1 MPDFDKDLIAPVNL
15 PNQIDREPQ
24 VKAYTPAELSAGGSN
39 YAQTEDIFGK
49 LNAASRNSKYDRM
62 GAFATNEE
70 LAANKRYAT
79 YNPTIENQ
87 EDFAAYGQSGIDKAV
102 NGTLKGLGLAA
113 TTVAGG
119 FGMLY
124 GVAKSPFS
132 GRLADIWDNE
142 VMRGL
147 DDINTKV
154 DNEILPNYYTDREK
168 NANWYSTD
176 NWFKTNFLFDKLI
189 KNSGFAVGAMVSGNI
204 ANGFLRAAG
213 ASIGSLAAE
222 GAVLSEGSQ
231 AFKLFTPLLR
241 NTARAF
247 SAGKNLEAAA
257 ILDATVTNIADVTAK
272 SSRLASLA
280 KTTNAFAK
288 FGDASRRTAIAL
300 YSSAGEASFE
310 ALQTAKE
317 YRNALIEDHK
327 KNYGEEP
334 MGQDLDK
341 INQLSESVGKAS
353 FLGNLAL
360 LGATEFTQLP
370 HILGSSYAASRS
382 TANSLVGE
390 VADITIK
397 DGAYIAAKST
407 TKFGK
412 LYDKVTGVGRYIF
425 DPKEAAQE
433 NLQYALQVGSQ
444 NYYNKAYRTN
454 DGGSLVDSMLYG
466 LFGKNEEGEGVGS
479 FVSKE
484 GMEGTLLGGIT
495 GGLMQARSTYVGQK
509 QINRNTEAF
518 LQEIGPATEFKEA
531 FIDKMNSN
539 NRAIVLQ
546 QEEQKATLQGDKL
559 EAMDLRSDQM
569 HNYLATRIK
578 YGRFDMVMDDI
589 SELRKDGATTEGLAS
604 LKEQGLANVN
614 DNIQSYAERL
624 NKFEQVAK
632 NTDQIYRSINMRYS
646 GQTSED
652 GSKKYSKEAVDK
664 MVYAA
669 SKVANYDLRIPQV
682 NEALVA
688 AGINT
693 QEILDEIHN
702 LGKTNRQATKKAL
715 KELNQKA
722 NDQIDDLDT
731 IDADELKGNLS
742 DVIEMALRRKLYL
755 KDFNDIK
762 EDPEKYDLEGD
773 QQEEKGTV
781 RVKQFAEVDGKQK
794 TVGLD
799 VEVGKEYSLAQPI
812 RRDGN
817 ALSLAPKLT
826 VLSKTLGGE
835 YEVRTPNGEV
845 TFLKPEQFKNYEI
858 SDVDNTSEGINNIL
872 MNAINTVAR
881 RAKYKGLGID
891 KAENKL
897 DFVNS
902 LDNAELMNDIQAVFD
917 GKASEFLKDLAVEQ
931 AKKNN
936 IITNSVELE
945 EQQED
950 LDEDAGDTVTENDED
965 SSFDWEDMKKMFSR
979 LFTSTTTASAA
990 WEKEKGRDLAPHI
1003 VRYNQFINDFK
1014 KFKNKANI
1022 RIVLVTAKQQAALG
1036 LNNLAETSLPA
1047 DQRANM
1053 NSVSDGF
1060 IGAVFVEQ
1068 DNGSLY
1074 PVDKNGKRITDTNG
1088 NDVALGKPSAGLDI
1102 NKVVF
1107 STMPTTDLY
1116 YSKPLKSGKPN
1127 PRYRA
1132 GEEKDA
1138 ENQSALWKNYREGL
1152 FSTEY
1157 KSGDA
1162 IPSFNFGISR
1172 GIAMKTDKT
1181 QNNPASVVFGLNVDP
1196 KSVNNI
1202 IATNK
1207 GLITVSTLGK
1217 VAHADGNSYK
1227 FAKGR
1232 PVLKYDDVLEYLN
1245 NSAFSKSQAK
1255 AIFNVIK
1262 MLSDT
1267 ITSDIVSN
1275 KKLQLKNK
1283 YTQFLQNVL
1292 YFSKKGAQSANKV
1305 SIDYATA
1312 TLTIGNEKFDFA
1324 NIGKEE
1330 TRMVEHLQTVF
1341 SNVNNATL
1349 TKNFNDPFYEF
1360 LEDGTERKWANYQSY
1375 LLSGTTPDG
1384 KARTDIPLTVN
1395 VTAPTESVPYAYEQK
1410 YAFLTDIK
1418 FAESAPT
1425 EAAPTA
1431 TAEGV
1436 EYAPEGTFDTKA
1448 EKVNRIKLNNGEFE
1462 FTYNAEEAV
1471 PVKFTKVA
1479 DDAVFNYID
1488 KKLTD
1493 EKNNPNQTARF
1504 TTLSENERVS
1514 QALGDFAA
1522 VITNKVQQSLEAP
1535 APKVEAAEKAAET
1548 APVPEMAPASPEP
1561 IQAPASAPIK
1571 TSPKGTLTNFSI
1583 LGENNRF
1590 DPVNAKPVRDKKTY
1604 YGVDQEG
1611 DVFMIPEESR
1621 LPIMINDSRDYIDRL
1636 YSVTLPDGMRMEQRK
1651 GVTITAL
1658 PKVDSQGNLI
1668 NKGKLTYTY
1677 EPTIKY
1683 SAKQESSVVNQVTR
1697 KKRNVSANSG
1707 EFENFRRVGATEE
1720 AKITDAD
1727 LEEFKKWH
1735 AKNAAGI
1742 PYEVLENIVKTH
1754 DNKKAWGVFEDGI
1767 AKFFRGAIRGTEYH
1781 EVFEGIFKGFLTESQ
1796 QRALLDEFKSKK
1808 GEFTDRA
1815 TGKKIRFEDA
1825 TDLEAKERI
1834 ADDFSDFRLGKLPA
1848 RTLSAKIARFFKA
1861 IVDFFKGFVT
1871 KPSLKDS
1878 LFKDIDTGK
1887 FAERTFPVAK
1897 VNDAPEYRLIEGLD
1911 SQEVYEFTDDIVG
1924 KFMYITTSNNKS
1936 LFNISGKSYDN
1947 FFTQVIDNYKKNPDN
1962 DDINDD
1968 QYELLILSAKDKL
1981 NSLGFGFD
1989 EDNIV
1994 TVNDE
1999 NSNNRL
2005 YAAEAFTT
2013 DFKKSSPYAI
2023 KLISASLPKTTG
2035 VPSKDPLTAPAL
2047 KYSSTIGGQQ
2057 LIPYNQVYATL
2068 SNKLQGIRNV
2078 NKLIKELYDLAKDNT
2093 DYVRL
2098 FVRLGGSMDTGKI
2111 VMSTTDQY
2119 RLFTQFMQTYTKVKP
2134 TMLVEYVNSNEVT
2147 SGEPNLASAA
2157 KQVEDS
2163 WMNNIIINAD
2173 REGSSII
2180 YNPGS
2185 KEYILKPGS
2194 YPTELLEDKI
2204 KLLNS
2209 LGVPFTMSTYNKLKT
2224 DDQRKTFGD
2233 SVEGLR
2239 ADLVNANRGVIT
2251 LKKTGK
2257 AKTIGTRL
2265 KTLAELYA
2273 KVEMPNL
2280 ANTLYNPEG
2289 KMQQTST
2296 ESNAPSLLE
2305 YLFNSANTL
2314 DELKK
2319 TMPQIQDVFS
2329 ANSQIFKLGGRFFDV
2344 EGNRIKSNPLNVRVI
2359 LGKVDVNNNEGES
2372 MSKLTDGER
2381 YTTEI
2386 NQNIKGNYYVLIPA
2400 DGSTEWM
2407 MNIGNNVAFSQF
2419 MTGRGFDDVFEIYRG
2434 YLLDDIALAQ
2444 DADNRSKIK
2453 NVGNR
2458 AKELRFFNDI
2468 LSGELLDK
2476 MNSFV
2481 ESKATSEE
2489 IQAYLSET
2497 KEGEEET
2504 NGQKV
2509 DNAVREFIENMRN
2522 KTISNLKKSKEIFS
2536 DADGTFNY
2544 AGLDSTFADDNNLNK
2559 NKLTEDELNMI
2570 IDFINS
2576 NYTMNNIE
2584 YHKILFGDPF
2594 QFKTEDGKL
2603 DETKRIKSFLSPRR
2617 ITVDYDELNNF
2628 LNEEYNQVYG
2638 IQLTE
2643 KDPGYH
2649 LHKSYAKTLT
2659 AEDVNIKAGL
2669 GSIKPAYLKTN
2680 EADAASWISPT
2691 AYREVKT
2698 KNGQWAQEGEDFHQW
2713 QMAYARQKLSDKGK
2727 YVYTNTQLEKH
2738 DIALL
2743 DKNKTAP
2750 KYIIEILKSV
2760 VSGIQGNVGNNMK
2773 MVLDKFSQM
2782 PIYYQAVEN
2791 TNLEELFLK
2800 MFDGGYDYVVVES
2813 GRKVGATSLHPLYK
2827 DGKFNDDAFNNTID
2841 VPWSSYGIQV
2851 ENSYDKPKDQ
2861 PMGSQLTKVGTLDIY
2876 ENGKARVK
2884 GAQEA
2889 YNKHK
2894 NALEM
2899 LYRNGYDRLTR
2910 ELGIKDEGD
2919 HFSADTNKVASILR
2933 DEMLRRELSNNA
2945 ISSVIIDPTSG
2956 KFIVPIEASTNYV
2969 QIKDILYGMVTNNIS
2984 APKMNGFSAVQAPV
2998 TMWEKSGKGRR
3009 IVRQVEGGGYEEI
3022 SREEYDSLPDDEK
3035 PNVYLTDDTLK
3046 FYTKKEPWCEILISF
3061 PEESRK
3067 LFPGMTDE
3075 EIIKKLNAT
3084 DPKALAGI
3092 GFRIPTAELSA
3103 VESFRIKGF
3112 LPSFMG
3118 ATVIV
3123 PSAITTKAGSDFDID
3138 KLNMYLRSLYKDA
3151 QGNVQSYKLQGD
3163 EAETKQFYSDIYDA
3177 LETKPV
3183 DDKEEFL
3190 NDAYRYALENNYY
3203 DAIDDV
3209 LSLEGQFDRLTKP
3222 NTNKNLI
3229 TISGDLNNLRG
3240 QNESVIKNRMLDR
3253 NYLTNL
3259 RQAFLMAKAWVG
3271 IGAVNITG
3279 HSNTQKV
3286 LTTIRENF
3294 KISLDHNYYDGKVS
3308 FSGVLDSEN
3317 NYISD
3322 NLSEYINAF
3331 VDVAKDPYIL
3341 DNIYSDQIVGIFMML
3356 ARAGVSPK
3364 QAALFMNQPI
3374 IREFVQ
3380 NTDANKDYLSSSM
3393 FNEEFI
3399 ELVQASFPTTSQ
3411 ALAAA
3416 DGKIN
3421 VAKLSKNISDY
3432 TTSSLDD
3439 EQNAQQHLILN
3450 EFFGYV
3456 KAASGLFKLTQATN
3470 YDTSRFKSS
3479 DELRRK
3485 ELKATNKIKGQRSEF
3500 KVGDPEALLAA
3511 THIGVLKE
3519 VLNKSDNALSAILK
3533 FNSAPFRSLINN
3545 IIDPYAGNQYLS
3557 NDKFTRV
3564 SNKLTASLLDYIIQT
3579 NKDIFVPELTTGN
3592 SSIAVKYEE
3601 ALAKFPESTILNALQ
3616 VVPGKT
3622 KNAPVTIKL
3631 KVNTKDAFDEN
3642 VYTDLMRGLRDNPDT
3657 ADFYKSLV
3665 RISIA
3670 QGTYRTAVSIKNVIP
3685 IEDYADVVS
3694 NLVRNA
3700 EVDDNV
3706 INFQKNNWFQRNN
3719 FRDEAVAPR
3728 VVPMNYVN
3736 NNVAPRI
3743 GFTGDESYQ
3752 YSIPSA
3758 ISYWEAEEGKTAQK
3772 AILGIGVNS
3781 KGSGNDLIIVPRLL
3795 NVKGGVI
3802 VDYNNSHQISAKE
3815 YATEASKDV
3824 NKYDELY
3831 GYQKVKYNDGTPV
3844 IMKRSEKSSPEY
3856 VYKLVNLYGDGRYVS
3871 EYYKDTTMPS
3881 QLENGTVKPK
3891 EELTDEQIIS
3901 HLGKMILKP
3910 IDNSEEAEV
3919 VAEPMPVAV
3928 PEKNIFEQRLNPINY
3943 TAGQTKALE
3952 EISKLIDTGGQGY
3965 YLLAGYAG
3973 TGKTTIA
3980 ENIAKYAKS
3989 VGRNVVILAPTNK
4002 AAKVLNDKL
4011 KSTGTGTEAMTIHSA
4026 IYGEPDEFGE
4036 FMISKAVAPGTV
4048 LIIDESSMI
4057 DKEVMDDLMFALK
4070 KNNLLIFMGDGFQLE
4085 PVGENPGLFT
4095 GNVAQVK
4102 DNQTELTEVKRQ
4114 ALDSDILSVATLART
4129 DNKAYVP
4136 SESTEDFKVVNTKR
4150 EFLDDFTNSVKNNE
4164 DSVAIVATNNER
4176 IFLNN
4181 MARKAKF
4188 GADAK
4193 VMEDGETLIAVANSS
4208 AFSNSELFKI
4218 KSVQD
4223 EGTVHKIAFTFGN
4236 KTQSYD
4242 MHLMYVNLENG
4253 NTAKIMHFPDLD
4265 KPSLYHGQILK
4276 AIKDSNPALFDSLNN
4291 DQDIIYT
4298 RKGGAKLS
4306 KAISITTYGYALT
4319 AHKSQGSQWD
4329 KVFVY
4334 QNYNAPSWN
4343 AARWYYTAITRA
4355 ANQVTVLPTENNVK
4369 LTPSDM
4375 ENKLSNIV
4383 SNVPENVVSSQQTF
4397 EQLPIQQ
4404 NFKDGDGGRKMQP
4417 QFANKSTMDLVLSG
4431 DRTRTTRA
4439 QTDINRMIKDYGLT
4453 KIEDLVGKIIPMSDK
4468 SGRVVQTR
4476 ITKVV
4481 PFTQEY
4487 QDSTWQKEGW
4497 EKSVTDKLIGNYPY
4511 AIEFELVQ
4519 STEAPTQQT
4528 ENWEEE
4534 NNDCPTPF

>member
-1 MPDFDKDLIAPVNL
+1 M
-15 PNQIDREPQ
+15 
-24 VKAYTPAELSAGGSN
+24 
-39 YAQTEDIFGK
+39 
-49 LNAASRNSKYDRM
+49 
-62 GAFATNEE
+62 
-70 LAANKRYAT
+70 
-79 YNPTIENQ
+79 
-87 EDFAAYGQSGIDKAV
+87 
-102 NGTLKGLGLAA
+102 
-113 TTVAGG
+113 
-119 FGMLY
+119 
-124 GVAKSPFS
+124 
-132 GRLADIWDNE
+132 
-142 VMRGL
+142 
-147 DDINTKV
+147 
-154 DNEILPNYYTDREK
+154 
-168 NANWYSTD
+168 
-176 NWFKTNFLFDKLI
+176 
-189 KNSGFAVGAMVSGNI
+189 
-204 ANGFLRAAG
+204 
-213 ASIGSLAAE
+213 
-222 GAVLSEGSQ
+222 
-231 AFKLFTPLLR
+231 
-241 NTARAF
+241 
-247 SAGKNLEAAA
+247 
-257 ILDATVTNIADVTAK
+257 
-272 SSRLASLA
+272 
-280 KTTNAFAK
+280 
-288 FGDASRRTAIAL
+288 
-300 YSSAGEASFE
+300 
-310 ALQTAKE
+310 
-317 YRNALIEDHK
+317 
-327 KNYGEEP
+327 
-334 MGQDLDK
+334 
-341 INQLSESVGKAS
+341 
-353 FLGNLAL
+353 
-360 LGATEFTQLP
+360 
-370 HILGSSYAASRS
+370 
-382 TANSLVGE
+382 
-390 VADITIK
+390 
-397 DGAYIAAKST
+397 
-407 TKFGK
+407 
-412 LYDKVTGVGRYIF
+412 
-425 DPKEAAQE
+425 
-433 NLQYALQVGSQ
+433 
-444 NYYNKAYRTN
+444 
-454 DGGSLVDSMLYG
+454 
-466 LFGKNEEGEGVGS
+466 
-479 FVSKE
+479 
-484 GMEGTLLGGIT
+484 
-495 GGLMQARSTYVGQK
+495 
-509 QINRNTEAF
+509 
-518 LQEIGPATEFKEA
+518 
-531 FIDKMNSN
+531 
-539 NRAIVLQ
+539 
-546 QEEQKATLQGDKL
+546 
-559 EAMDLRSDQM
+559 
-569 HNYLATRIK
+569 
-578 YGRFDMVMDDI
+578 
-589 SELRKDGATTEGLAS
+589 
-604 LKEQGLANVN
+604 
-614 DNIQSYAERL
+614 
-624 NKFEQVAK
+624 
-632 NTDQIYRSINMRYS
+632 
-646 GQTSED
+646 
-652 GSKKYSKEAVDK
+652 
-664 MVYAA
+664 
-669 SKVANYDLRIPQV
+669 
-682 NEALVA
+682 
-688 AGINT
+688 
-693 QEILDEIHN
+693 
-702 LGKTNRQATKKAL
+702 
-715 KELNQKA
+715 
-722 NDQIDDLDT
+722 
-731 IDADELKGNLS
+731 
-742 DVIEMALRRKLYL
+742 
-755 KDFNDIK
+755 
-762 EDPEKYDLEGD
+762 
-773 QQEEKGTV
+773 
-781 RVKQFAEVDGKQK
+781 
-794 TVGLD
+794 
-799 VEVGKEYSLAQPI
+799 
-812 RRDGN
+812 
-817 ALSLAPKLT
+817 
-826 VLSKTLGGE
+826 
-835 YEVRTPNGEV
+835 
-845 TFLKPEQFKNYEI
+845 
-858 SDVDNTSEGINNIL
+858 
-872 MNAINTVAR
+872 
-881 RAKYKGLGID
+881 
-891 KAENKL
+891 
-897 DFVNS
+897 
-902 LDNAELMNDIQAVFD
+902 
-917 GKASEFLKDLAVEQ
+917 
-931 AKKNN
+931 
-936 IITNSVELE
+936 
-945 EQQED
+945 
-950 LDEDAGDTVTENDED
+950 
-965 SSFDWEDMKKMFSR
+965 
-979 LFTSTTTASAA
+979 
-990 WEKEKGRDLAPHI
+990 
-1003 VRYNQFINDFK
+1003 
-1014 KFKNKANI
+1014 
-1022 RIVLVTAKQQAALG
+1022 
-1036 LNNLAETSLPA
+1036 
-1047 DQRANM
+1047 
-1053 NSVSDGF
+1053 
-1060 IGAVFVEQ
+1060 
-1068 DNGSLY
+1068 
-1074 PVDKNGKRITDTNG
+1074 
-1088 NDVALGKPSAGLDI
+1088 
-1102 NKVVF
+1102 
-1107 STMPTTDLY
+1107 
-1116 YSKPLKSGKPN
+1116 
-1127 PRYRA
+1127 
-1132 GEEKDA
+1132 
-1138 ENQSALWKNYREGL
+1138 
-1152 FSTEY
+1152 
-1157 KSGDA
+1157 
-1162 IPSFNFGISR
+1162 
-1172 GIAMKTDKT
+1172 
-1181 QNNPASVVFGLNVDP
+1181 
-1196 KSVNNI
+1196 
-1202 IATNK
+1202 
-1207 GLITVSTLGK
+1207 
-1217 VAHADGNSYK
+1217 
-1227 FAKGR
+1227 
-1232 PVLKYDDVLEYLN
+1232 
-1245 NSAFSKSQAK
+1245 
-1255 AIFNVIK
+1255 
-1262 MLSDT
+1262 
-1267 ITSDIVSN
+1267 
-1275 KKLQLKNK
+1275 
-1283 YTQFLQNVL
+1283 
-1292 YFSKKGAQSANKV
+1292 
-1305 SIDYATA
+1305 
-1312 TLTIGNEKFDFA
+1312 
-1324 NIGKEE
+1324 
-1330 TRMVEHLQTVF
+1330 
-1341 SNVNNATL
+1341 
-1349 TKNFNDPFYEF
+1349 
-1360 LEDGTERKWANYQSY
+1360 
-1375 LLSGTTPDG
+1375 
-1384 KARTDIPLTVN
+1384 
-1395 VTAPTESVPYAYEQK
+1395 
-1410 YAFLTDIK
+1410 
-1418 FAESAPT
+1418 
-1425 EAAPTA
+1425 
-1431 TAEGV
+1431 
-1436 EYAPEGTFDTKA
+1436 
-1448 EKVNRIKLNNGEFE
+1448 
-1462 FTYNAEEAV
+1462 
-1471 PVKFTKVA
+1471 
-1479 DDAVFNYID
+1479 
-1488 KKLTD
+1488 
-1493 EKNNPNQTARF
+1493 
-1504 TTLSENERVS
+1504 S

-1548 APVPEMAPASPEP
+1548 APVPEL
-1561 IQAPASAPIK
+1561 APASAEPIETTK
-1571 TSPKGTLTNFSI
+1571 VGKSIKRLRVRLENAITDFSKEAQA
-1583 LGENNRF
+1583 LFNNS
-1590 DPVNAKPVRDKKTY
+1590 N
-1604 YGVDQEG
+1604 
-1611 DVFMIPEESR
+1611 
-1621 LPIMINDSRDYIDRL
+1621 
-1636 YSVTLPDGMRMEQRK
+1636 
-1651 GVTITAL
+1651 
-1658 PKVDSQGNLI
+1658 
-1668 NKGKLTYTY
+1668 
-1677 EPTIKY
+1677 PTIEKY
-1683 SAKQESSVVNQVTR
+1683 KEVVDLYEYDLSADLPSEELRQRLESQLQDIKNSYEITEEKKPTKG

-1754 DNKKAWGVFEDGI
+1754 DNKKAWGVFEDGV

-1834 ADDFSDFRLGKLPA
+1834 ADDFSDFRLGKLPV

-1887 FAERTFPVAK
+1887 FAERTFPLAK
-1897 VNDAPEYRLIEGLD
+1897 VNDAAEYRLIEGLD

-1924 KFMYITTSNNKS
+1924 KFMNITTRNNKS
-1936 LFNISGKSYDN
+1936 LFNISGKSYDA
-1947 FFTQVIDNYKKNPDN
+1947 FFTQVIDNYKQDPIN
-1962 DDINDD
+1962 DDIDDD
-1968 QYELLILSAKDKL
+1968 QYKLLVLSAKDKL

-2023 KLISASLPKTTG
+2023 KLICASLPKTTG
-2035 VPSKDPLTAPAL
+2035 VPSKDPLTPPAL
-2047 KYSSTIGGQQ
+2047 KYSPTIGGQQ

-2078 NKLIKELYDLAKDNT
+2078 KKLIEELYDLAKDNT

-2173 REGSSII
+2173 REGSPII

-2224 DDQRKTFGD
+2224 DEQRKAFGD

-2329 ANSQIFKLGGRFFDV
+2329 SNSQIFKLGGRFFDI

-2407 MNIGNNVAFSQF
+2407 MNLGNNVAFSQF
-2419 MTGRGFDDVFEIYRG
+2419 MTGRGFDEVFEIYRG

-2444 DADNRSKIK
+2444 DAENRSKIK

-2468 LSGELLDK
+2468 LSGELLNK

-2481 ESKATSEE
+2481 ESKATPEE

-2536 DADGTFNY
+2536 NADGTFNY
-2544 AGLDSTFADDNNLNK
+2544 AGLDSAFAEDNNLNK

-2659 AEDVNIKAGL
+2659 AEDVNIKAEL
-2669 GSIKPAYLKTN
+2669 GSIKPAYLNTN

-2698 KNGQWAQEGEDFHQW
+2698 KNGQWPQEAEDFHQW
-2713 QMAYARQKLSDKGK
+2713 QMAYARKQLAAKGDYDYENKQLMKHDVALVDKPMPK
-2727 YVYTNTQLEKH
+2727 YVI
-2738 DIALL
+2738 D
-2743 DKNKTAP
+2743 
-2750 KYIIEILKSV
+2750 ILKPV

-2919 HFSADTNKVASILR
+2919 HFSADSNKVASILR
-2933 DEMLRRELSNNA
+2933 DEILRRELSNNA

-2969 QIKDILYGMVTNNIS
+2969 QIKDILYAMVTNNIS

-3035 PNVYLTDDTLK
+3035 PKVYLTDDTLK

-3163 EAETKQFYSDIYDA
+3163 EASTKEYYANVYDA
-3177 LETKPV
+3177 SETKPA
-3183 DDKEEFL
+3183 DDKEEFV

-3222 NTNKNLI
+3222 NTNKNLMK
-3229 TISGDLNNLRG
+3229 ISGDLNSLRG

-3294 KISLDHNYYDGKVS
+3294 KISLAHNSVDGKVS
-3308 FSGVLDSEN
+3308 FSGVLDSEK

-3380 NTDANKDYLSSSM
+3380 STDANKDYLSSSM

-3416 DGKIN
+3416 DGWIRI
-3421 VAKLSKNISDY
+3421 AKLSKNISDY

-3450 EFFGYV
+3450 EFFGYI

-3533 FNSAPFRSLINN
+3533 FNSAPFRSLIND

-3564 SNKLTASLLDYIIQT
+3564 SNKLTGSLLDYIIQT

-3601 ALAKFPESTILNALQ
+3601 ALAKFPDSTILNALQ

-3736 NNVAPRI
+3736 NNVSPRI

-3795 NVKGGVI
+3795 NVKGGAI

-3871 EYYKDTTMPS
+3871 EYYKDTTMSS

-3901 HLGKMILKP
+3901 HLGSMILKP

-3952 EISKLIDTGGQGY
+3952 EIAKLIDTGGQGY

-4136 SESTEDFKVVNTKR
+4136 SESTEDFKVVNTKK
-4150 EFLDDFTNSVKNNE
+4150 EFLNDFTESVKNNE

-4208 AFSNSELFKI
+4208 AFSNSELFKV
-4218 KSVQD
+4218 KNVQD

-4383 SNVPENVVSSQQTF
+4383 SNVPENVVPSQQTSADKINIYAGTGENAELSNF
-4397 EQLPIQQ
+4397 AIRPFIHLGINFDSVEQAFQYYKTEFSPKNENNRAVGSVIKDTKDGKRLRELGKEFKGLDQKVWDSMSPTIMKALLKDSFQQ
-4404 NFKDGDGGRKMQP
+4404 NPDALASLLATGNAELTHTQDKGKWGKEFPKLLMEVRAELNTNQP
-4417 QFANKSTMDLVLSG
+4417 SA
-4431 DRTRTTRA
+4431 
-4439 QTDINRMIKDYGLT
+4439 
-4453 KIEDLVGKIIPMSDK
+4453 
-4468 SGRVVQTR
+4468 
-4476 ITKVV
+4476 
-4481 PFTQEY
+4481 
-4487 QDSTWQKEGW
+4487 
-4497 EKSVTDKLIGNYPY
+4497 
-4511 AIEFELVQ
+4511 
-4519 STEAPTQQT
+4519 QQT